1 MNIAT
6 PDTAFEKS
14 FLPND
19 GVGLA
24 REEFI
29 IAGDIGIHPLACLN
43 YHKLPNGIKR
53 EVDKKTFGA
62 VNKEKFYRDN
72 LRQSAVI
79 RQLEIIGEAAKN
91 VPASFRQKYPK
102 IPWKE
107 LSGFR
112 DILSHA
118 YFGINIG
125 RVWNIIEKDLSSLK
139 KEIEKIDIKL
149 SINECQRGDL
159 NPR

>member
-1 MNIAT
+1 M
-6 PDTAFEKS
+6 K
-14 FLPND
+14 
-19 GVGLA
+19 
-24 REEFI
+24 R
-29 IAGDIGIHPLACLN
+29 DIGLFIEDIV
-43 YHKLPNGIKR
+43 KSIKNI
-53 EVDKKTFGA
+53 ENFTKGLD
-62 VNKEKFYRDN
+62 KEKFFRDE

-139 KEIEKIDIKL
+139 KETEKIDI
-149 SINECQRGDL
+149 
-159 NPR
+159 NPFDK